1 MNKVI
6 TISEYTLLNDVY
18 DLIANNP
25 QNVGTDFTN
34 ENEITDLFVNS
45 SHKSIYFTD
54 AQTGVSYA
62 LTLNAIHSPNP

>member
-1 MNKVI
+1 MNKAI

-34 ENEITDLFVNS
+34 EKEITDLSVDS
-45 SHKSIYFTD
+45 SSKSIYFTD
-54 AQTGVSYA
+54 AQTGIGYA
-62 LTLNAIHSPNP
+62 LTLNAYHSPNP